1 MSAFTPTQVTLE
13 PPSRPDNLSAAVL
26 HSLSRPIT
34 GKTSP
39 NVVLSFIFGALSFGV
54 VPLIYWPRRFGRFV
68 VAEQQQ
74 FWHLVEWLR
83 IRTGDEEA
91 AKLRESVRDTG
102 PIATTWLVPT
112 VLLVLVAIEFVP
124 LFSQPGFSVRHL
136 LDLTYFAGPWI
147 GPHYGHNYYRVVG
160 LGALVLFKIWN
171 VCLLLAYGSHWLHVQ
186 QHASDVNRFVR
197 RLNLILAKQ
206 LLPPVPLFSVG
217 IGFRP
222 LWFIAGMIGLAHG
235 AFWAI
240 PACFAG
246 AIHQRY
252 VRKTSTRIRGELAQ
266 RVNMLLQQQRP
277 AINVPMPHGFRT
289 VCRNERCGKT
299 VPAGAQFCPR
309 CGTRVPDGNAVA

>member
-13 PPSRPDNLSAAVL
+13 PPSRPDNLSAAVV

-39 NVVLSFIFGALSFGV
+39 NVVLSFVFGALSFGI

-74 FWHLVEWLR
+74 YWHLVEWLR

-91 AKLRESVRDTG
+91 AKLRDSVRDTG
-102 PIATTWLVPT
+102 PIATTWVVPT
-112 VLLVLVAIEFVP
+112 ILIALLVMKFVSIFNVP
-124 LFSQPGFSVRHL
+124 VFALSHL
-136 LDLTYFAGPWI
+136 LDVTYFAGPWI
-147 GPHYGHNYYRVVG
+147 GPHYGQSYYRG
-160 LGALVLFKIWN
+160 IGHGPALYGIWN
-171 VCLLLAYGSHWLHVQ
+171 ACLLLAYGSHWLHVQ
-186 QHASDVNRFVR
+186 QHASDVNRLIR
-197 RLNLILAKQ
+197 RLNMILMKQ
-206 LLPPVPLFSVG
+206 HLPPVPLFSIG

-222 LWFIAGMIGLAHG
+222 LWFAAGLIGLAHG

-246 AIHQRY
+246 ALHQRY

-289 VCRNERCGKT
+289 VCRNEKCGKI
-299 VPAGAQFCPR
+299 VPAGARFCPR
-309 CGTRVPDGNAVA
+309 CGASAPNGNAVA